1 MKIRVHFYNFPE
13 KWDEWYGDERLFNLA
28 PLGKHKLAFKERIY
42 LIPCFHKRLIA
53 NEDKHETQNIG
64 IPFMLTVGSW
74 YSWEQLALDTM
85 TQAARYIKFN
95 EAIT

>member
-1 MKIRVHFYNFPE
+1 
-13 KWDEWYGDERLFNLA
+13 
-28 PLGKHKLAFKERIY
+28 
-42 LIPCFHKRLIA
+42 
-53 NEDKHETQNIG
+53 
-64 IPFMLTVGSW
+64 MLTVGSW